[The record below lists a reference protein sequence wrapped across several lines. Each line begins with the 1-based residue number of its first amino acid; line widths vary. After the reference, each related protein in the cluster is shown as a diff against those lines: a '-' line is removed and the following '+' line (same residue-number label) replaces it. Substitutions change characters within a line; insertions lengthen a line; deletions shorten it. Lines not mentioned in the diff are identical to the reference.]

1 MGRKSVIKKRYVD
14 LKLKEKY
21 TIKLLVYFQKHGLN
35 DFSMS
40 KLASDFNI
48 SKTTLYNH
56 FDSKESMIDAAVV
69 YKLNSINDYKT
80 VLFDKDLDYFER
92 LRKAMLFYC
101 VKIFEISRN
110 LLKEV
115 KKEYP
120 KSWHK
125 VVLFQQQ
132 MLYELQDYYKL
143 GQRIG
148 HYHNEFEVDLL
159 VANDQSF
166 FLWLSQYY
174 FPEKYNHDIVFIVNQ
189 YCRLKF
195 EGIREKLNK
204 H

>member
-40 KLASDFNI
+40 KLAFDFNI

-56 FDSKESMIDAAVV
+56 FDSKESMIDAAVA

-101 VKIFEISRN
+101 VQIFEISRN

-115 KKEYP
+115 KEEYP
-120 KSWHK
+120 KSWLK
-125 VVLFQQQ
+125 VVFFQQQ
-132 MLYELQDYYKL
+132 MLHELQDYYKL

-148 HYHNEFEVDLL
+148 HYQNDFEVDLL

-174 FPEKYNHDIVFIVNQ
+174 SPEKYNHDIVFIVNQ

-195 EGIREKLNK
+195 EGIRKK
-204 H
+204 TH

>member
-14 LKLKEKY
+14 LDLREKY
-21 TIKLLVYFQKHGLN
+21 TAKLLVYFQKYGLN
-35 DFSMS
+35 HFSMS
-40 KLASDFNI
+40 TLASDFNV

-56 FDSKESMIDAAVV
+56 FESKEEMIDAAVS
-69 YKLNSINDYKT
+69 YKLSSINDYKT

-101 VKIFEISRN
+101 VQIFEISRN

-115 KKEYP
+115 KENYP
-120 KSWHK
+120 KSWFK
-125 VVLFQQQ
+125 VVKFQQQ
-132 MLYELQDYYKL
+132 MLSELEDYYKL

-148 HYHNEFEVDLL
+148 HYHDEFEVDLL

-174 FPEKYNHDIVFIVNQ
+174 LPEKYDYDVVYIVNQ

-195 EGIREKLNK
+195 YGIRTKTQ
-204 H
+204 

>member
-101 VKIFEISRN
+101 AQIFEISRN

-115 KKEYP
+115 KKEYTHNLEAERIC
-120 KSWHK
+120 STVHSS
-125 VVLFQQQ
+125 
-132 MLYELQDYYKL
+132 ELNA
-143 GQRIG
+143 IF
-148 HYHNEFEVDLL
+148 FETIEHIRCHRFL
-159 VANDQSF
+159 VP
-166 FLWLSQYY
+166 LHL
-174 FPEKYNHDIVFIVNQ
+174 
-189 YCRLKF
+189 
-195 EGIREKLNK
+195 
-204 H
+204 

>member
-21 TIKLLVYFQKHGLN
+21 TIKLLVYFQKNGLN

-80 VLFDKDLDYFER
+80 VLFNKDLDYFER

-101 VKIFEISRN
+101 VQI
-110 LLKEV
+110 
-115 KKEYP
+115 
-120 KSWHK
+120 
-125 VVLFQQQ
+125 
-132 MLYELQDYYKL
+132 
-143 GQRIG
+143 
-148 HYHNEFEVDLL
+148 FEVDLL

-174 FPEKYNHDIVFIVNQ
+174 LPEKYNHDIVFIVNQ

-195 EGIREKLNK
+195 EGIRKK
-204 H
+204 TQ

>member
-21 TIKLLVYFQKHGLN
+21 TVKLLVYFQKHGLN

-101 VKIFEISRN
+101 VQIFEISRN
-110 LLKEV
+110 LKKRLK
-115 KKEYP
+115 KNI
-120 KSWHK
+120 
-125 VVLFQQQ
+125 LN
-132 MLYELQDYYKL
+132 L
-143 GQRIG
+143 GIKW
-148 HYHNEFEVDLL
+148 
-159 VANDQSF
+159 SF
-166 FLWLSQYY
+166 FNNKCYMNCRIIINWVSGL
-174 FPEKYNHDIVFIVNQ
+174 DITTMN
-189 YCRLKF
+189 LKL
-195 EGIREKLNK
+195 ICL
-204 H
+204 